1 MHSLT
6 FVITTL
12 VTTCALLYV
21 IKRIQALETEIRY
34 CRRISG
40 QTLTAAD
47 VEKIVRRSDRHVPE
61 QKKKRVRFA
70 DEEEEAY
77 TEGDTRKA
85 EAGRREPIRR
95 QQQQLQQQP
104 VEIDSFEAEAG
115 GRGETIRRQQQLQQQ
130 PVDIGSSAEASIA
143 AAPAVA
149 TAGETPEET

>member
-40 QTLTAAD
+40 QSLTVAD
-47 VEKIVRRSDRHVPE
+47 VEKIVRRSDRHVSE

-77 TEGDTRKA
+77 TERDTRKA
-85 EAGRREPIRR
+85 EAGRRETIRR
-95 QQQQLQQQP
+95 QQQQQLQQ
-104 VEIDSFEAEAG
+104 
-115 GRGETIRRQQQLQQQ
+115 QQQ
-130 PVDIGSSAEASIA
+130 PVDIGSPAEASIA